1 MHFVTNITPPTLRGA
16 VYTAANGKL
25 VAEIDAQDQK
35 IHYTSAHSLWSAAH
49 DWRHRGLAL
58 PDRGHACFRSRPQVM
73 PFCPSPH
80 QGIVEGTI
88 I

>member
-16 VYTAANGKL
+16 VSTAARGKF

-58 PDRGHACFRSRPQVM
+58 PDRGRVRFRSRPQRHALL
-73 PFCPSPH
+73 S
-80 QGIVEGTI
+80 
-88 I
+88 